1 MSDRFAEPFFAPKDH
16 ERGNALGVEIAST
29 VSAISTSRGGLP
41 IPWQSWIV
49 AGSSSPERP
58 RAWMNRMFVDTSCSE
73 SAGLLLAKPQ
83 RASGRVRITFRRRD
97 GATHLYRLHQDG
109 SAKVRFPRTDVP
121 EAVLINTAG
130 GMTGGDRLGW
140 TIEVGAEASA
150 SITTQA
156 CEKVYRA
163 AADRAETSVGLRVAP
178 GGRIAWLPQETIVF
192 NRAAFARTLDVD
204 LAEDAEALV
213 LEATLFGRLAMGER
227 TVQGSFHDRWRVR
240 QGGVLIHAED
250 FRLGPDIAATLQR
263 PAVTGGALAVATLLL
278 VSPQAE
284 DLLDKVRAII
294 GDPGIGGPVIS
305 DCGGASFWSVGRSG
319 KLLARL
325 CAGDGYQLRKR
336 LVPLVELLNG
346 RAGLPKLW
354 SL

>member
-1 MSDRFAEPFFAPKDH
+1 MIENTLASLPAPPLAAAPVPVAQ
-16 ERGNALGVEIAST
+16 R
-29 VSAISTSRGGLP
+29 
-41 IPWQSWIV
+41 V
-49 AGSSSPERP
+49 AGLGRL
-58 RAWMNRMFVDTSCSE
+58 FC
-73 SAGLLLAKPQ
+73 GK
-83 RASGRVRITFRRRD
+83 SGDRTRLRR
-97 GATHLYRLHQDG
+97 LYQDG
-109 SAKVRFPRTDVP
+109 SAKIRLPAVQADPL

-130 GMTGGDRLGW
+130 GLTGGDRLGW
-140 TIEVGAEASA
+140 MIEVGADASA
-150 SITTQA
+150 SITSQA

-163 AADRAETSVGLRVAP
+163 AADRAETSVGLRVGP

-192 NRAAFARTLDVD
+192 DRAAFARTLDVD

-240 QGGVLIHAED
+240 QGGALIHAED
-250 FRLGPDIAATLQR
+250 FRVGPDIAATLKR
-263 PAVTGGALAVATLLL
+263 PAATGNALAVATLLL

-284 DLLDKVRAII
+284 SLLEPARAII
-294 GDPGIGGPVIS
+294 GNPVGDGG
-305 DCGGASFWSVGRSG
+305 GGASFWSVGRSG

-325 CAGDGYQLRKR
+325 YAGDGYQLRKR

>member
-1 MSDRFAEPFFAPKDH
+1 MDTIENTLASNPASPLAAP
-16 ERGNALGVEIAST
+16 ALPA
-29 VSAISTSRGGLP
+29 AQR
-41 IPWQSWIV
+41 V
-49 AGSSSPERP
+49 AG
-58 RAWMNRMFVDTSCSE
+58 RARLFCGKGE
-73 SAGLLLAKPQ
+73 
-83 RASGRVRITFRRRD
+83 GRTRLQQ
-97 GATHLYRLHQDG
+97 LYQDG
-109 SAKVRFPRTDVP
+109 SAKIRLPAVQGDPL

-140 TIEVGAEASA
+140 TIEVGAGASA

-163 AADRAETSVGLRVAP
+163 AADRAETSAGLRVGP

-192 NRAAFARTLDVD
+192 DRAAFARTLDVD

-263 PAVTGGALAVATLLL
+263 RAATGGALAVATLLL

>member
-1 MSDRFAEPFFAPKDH
+1 MPAAQR
-16 ERGNALGVEIAST
+16 
-29 VSAISTSRGGLP
+29 
-41 IPWQSWIV
+41 V
-49 AGSSSPERP
+49 AGLGR
-58 RAWMNRMFVDTSCSE
+58 
-73 SAGLLLAKPQ
+73 LLCGK
-83 RASGRVRITFRRRD
+83 SGGRTRLRR
-97 GATHLYRLHQDG
+97 LYQDG
-109 SAKVRFPRTDVP
+109 SAKIRLPAVQGDPL

-130 GMTGGDRLGW
+130 GLTGGDRLGW
-140 TIEVGAEASA
+140 TIEVGADASA
-150 SITTQA
+150 CITTQA

-192 NRAAFARTLDVD
+192 NRAAFARRLDVE
-204 LAEDAEALV
+204 LARDAEALV

-227 TVQGSFHDRWRVR
+227 AVDGSFHDRWRVH
-240 QGGVLIHAED
+240 QDGTLIHAED
-250 FRLGPDIAATLQR
+250 FRVGPDIAATLQR
-263 PAVTGGALAVATLLL
+263 RAAAGGALAIATLLL

-284 DLLDKVRAII
+284 NLLEPARAIV
-294 GDPGIGGPVIS
+294 GDPGIGGW
-305 DCGGASFWSVGRSG
+305 GGASFLSVGRSG

-325 CAGDGYQLRKR
+325 CASDGYQLRER